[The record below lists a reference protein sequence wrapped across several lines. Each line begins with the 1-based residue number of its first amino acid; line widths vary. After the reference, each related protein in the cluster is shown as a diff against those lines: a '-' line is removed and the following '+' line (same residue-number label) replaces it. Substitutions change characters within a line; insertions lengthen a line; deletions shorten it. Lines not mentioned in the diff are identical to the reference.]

1 MEESKGKGTKSLI
14 VLLVIAAVVALLQ
27 VFMMFIIPKLGAS
40 NTNKQE
46 FAQISLSELEKKQDT
61 EFIVPEFVRENKN
74 LQANVLMG
82 QFIEILGDNFV
93 LKIGPFQDYDAD
105 PLALYE
111 TTEIDKKLS
120 VSGCDIEFLRY
131 RTGYNKLEHCTV
143 INWAAKNRMY
153 GMILGSEAELNM
165 VLSTMGLTPEQ
176 TKPIESVEIA
186 EQTEQKANQTQRFE
200 LFGKYTIELPKTE
213 NNIQI
218 LDDGVT
224 AVFEMQEKFFMVVC
238 QEGYKGF
245 ESSEE
250 TKLSDGY
257 VVRFAPENNYDAN
270 GTAYRDYENVKSN
283 IDLIVDS
290 FKKVRS

>member
-14 VLLVIAAVVALLQ
+14 VLLVIATVVALLQ
-27 VFMMFIIPKLGAS
+27 FFIMYILPKLGAS

-120 VSGCDIEFLRY
+120 VSGSDIEFLRY

-143 INWAAKNRMY
+143 INWAAKNKMY
-153 GMILGSEAELNM
+153 GMILGSEAELDM
-165 VLSTMGLTPEQ
+165 VLSTMGLIPEQ

-186 EQTEQKANQTQRFE
+186 EQTEQKVNQTQRFE

-224 AVFEMQEKFFMVVC
+224 AVFEMQGELFMVVC
-238 QEGYKGF
+238 QEGYDGF
-245 ESSEE
+245 ESIEE
-250 TKLSDGY
+250 TALSDGY
-257 VVRFAPENNYDAN
+257 VVRFAPENNYDAD
-270 GTAYRDYENVKSN
+270 GTAKSDYENIKN
-283 IDLIVDS
+283 NLALIVES
-290 FKKVRS
+290 FKKVRA